1 MVRKQ
6 LGIMA
11 LAVMVVAFV
20 AAARATDLTLSN
32 SGFQTDAVADG
43 EPSTTTPTDWNPAP
57 GTTGTGVVW
66 NPTSSSFLGAN
77 GNGSLPSPA
86 AGSQCLWV
94 TGEPNLYQLY
104 GMLVSPIQAN
114 KVYTLTAAVGAPLDR
129 DFGYFGIY
137 MAGATLS
144 GNYLEV
150 ASNSGSTGIEDRSG
164 LFYDK
169 SASFNTGPGGST
181 GAVGRYLVVTLGG
194 DRAAYDN
201 IRLTVSDVPEPGAVM
216 LLTTGTLVG
225 LLACVWRRVRNR
237 IR

>member
-114 KVYTLTAAVGAPLDR
+114 KVYTLTAALSVRLLI
-129 DFGYFGIY
+129 GIS
-137 MAGATLS
+137 AIL
-144 GNYLEV
+144 
-150 ASNSGSTGIEDRSG
+150 GSIWPVLPSRGTIW
-164 LFYDK
+164 K
-169 SASFNTGPGGST
+169 W
-181 GAVGRYLVVTLGG
+181 
-194 DRAAYDN
+194 
-201 IRLTVSDVPEPGAVM
+201 
-216 LLTTGTLVG
+216 LLTRV
-225 LLACVWRRVRNR
+225 LLASRIVLACFTISRRPSTPDRVVARVL
-237 IR
+237 